1 MNTNRIIL
9 PLLIFVFMVAI
20 LLLAG
25 EAFYSDQA
33 KPVSPTVWQPI
44 IPSTGTPVPQT
55 ARTQWWV
62 EIKTPTPKPTMTMTV
77 TPTVTETKAK

>member
-25 EAFYSDQA
+25 EAFYSDQPA
-33 KPVSPTVWQPI
+33 VWQPVV
-44 IPSTGTPVPQT
+44 PSTGTPVPQT

-77 TPTVTETKAK
+77 TPTVTEAKTK